1 MNYTPKIDAIVEGRN
16 ERSSS
21 TQKKQPPYSQ
31 LLNTRLLLK
40 KLKTIKYLEKICN
53 FAGWE
58 NSITQRLE
66 DATWQKKQKK
76 QLYTTLEDKI

>member
-1 MNYTPKIDAIVEGRN
+1 MNYSPKIDAIVEGRN

-31 LLNTRLLLK
+31 LLITRLLLK
-40 KLKTIKYLEKICN
+40 KLKTIKYLEKKCN

-66 DATWQKKQKK
+66 DATWQKNRKNSYIQP
-76 QLYTTLEDKI
+76 

>member
-1 MNYTPKIDAIVEGRN
+1 
-16 ERSSS
+16 
-21 TQKKQPPYSQ
+21 
-31 LLNTRLLLK
+31 LLLK

-66 DATWQKKQKK
+66 DATWQKKQEK